1 VITTTLSDLAT
12 DFRFAFRVMR
22 KSVMASAT
30 IMVCLGFSVG
40 ATGAVFVWTRSI
52 VSHPVPG
59 VYQPERLVS
68 IRSRTTRG
76 DGLVSHPTFRD
87 IRDMRADARPAAL
100 AEVAAF
106 GIERFAVRTSAATE
120 LRHSEPIWGAATS
133 ADYFDVI
140 GAHPLVGRTFLPDE
154 DRVGGNAAV
163 AVISH
168 GLWQRRFAGSTD
180 VRGQRFWINNREVTV
195 IGVMPPRFTG
205 TISRLGLEIWVPL
218 ELLRQLGDARF
229 LDDRNI
235 TWLDL
240 VARLSPDG
248 SLETANAAANGMGQQ
263 LSGRFR
269 EFRDVG
275 LEAQKLDVGP
285 VERMAPLFKVML
297 GLSVLVVLIVCSNV
311 ANLLLLRSA
320 AREHEIAVRLALGA
334 RARRVVRQLM
344 TESLLLAIGG
354 VILAVGFAI
363 WSRNTLSS
371 FAPASPLPLV
381 VDTPFDGTVLAVIAA
396 IGFSTVFAF
405 GLAPALKSTRI
416 AVRASLTGGGTRGG
430 TSQGG
435 RLRGGL
441 VSAQFALSLAVLATA
456 GLFIRRLN
464 DLQLIDRGFR
474 APEQVLLSSI
484 DFDLAGIRDRSV
496 QEALVERMID
506 RVRTIPGVESVA
518 IASFVPL
525 GFLGYFPMSTEV
537 PGYVPQPGESMSFL
551 TNSIST
557 GYFATMGIPI
567 LDGRAIDA
575 SDRGG
580 SRPVVVVNQAFAR
593 RFWGEGSAVGR
604 VMRVEGKDVTV
615 VGVAADG
622 KYEFLAPLDDPSPP
636 FVYLPVGQWPR
647 NSLHLHV
654 RTTGAPLG
662 MVEAVRRA
670 VESVD
675 GQLTATSP
683 STLDAYS
690 SVPYV
695 PIRVASRVLT
705 ILGIGALILATLG
718 LYAVIGYAVA
728 QQRAEIGIR
737 MALGASPHRIV
748 RHFMRYAA
756 LYAGIGAAFGTFL
769 ALAIARGLAS
779 KLPGS
784 VPSAI
789 GNQVGPFLVAVML
802 LGAVA
807 VLAAFIP
814 AQGAARVSPTVA
826 LREE

>member
-1 VITTTLSDLAT
+1 VRTALADLVT

-22 KSVMASAT
+22 KAWMASAT
-30 IMVCLGFSVG
+30 IMICLGFSVG

-52 VSHPVPG
+52 VANPVPG
-59 VYQPERLVS
+59 VKEPERLVS
-68 IRSRTTRG
+68 LRTRTMRG
-76 DGLVSHPTFRD
+76 DDLISHPAFLD
-87 IRDMRADARPAAL
+87 IRDARSEARPDVI
-100 AEVAAF
+100 AEVAAS
-106 GIERFAVRTSAATE
+106 GIERFAIRTSAETE
-120 LRHSEPIWGAATS
+120 LRHAEQIWGAMTS
-133 ADYFDVI
+133 ANYFGVLDVRPI
-140 GAHPLVGRTFLPDE
+140 IGRTFLPDE

-163 AVISH
+163 AVISY
-168 GLWQRRFAGSTD
+168 GLWQRKFAGSPD
-180 VRGQRFWINNREVTV
+180 IRGQRFWINNREMTV

-218 ELLRQLGDARF
+218 ELQRQLGDLRY
-229 LDDRNI
+229 LDDRRV

-240 VARLSPDG
+240 FARLTPDG
-248 SLETANAAANGMGQQ
+248 TRESADRAIRGIGSQLAA
-263 LSGRFR
+263 RFA
-269 EFRDVG
+269 ELRDTR

-334 RARRVVRQLM
+334 RATRVVRQLM

-354 VILAVGFAI
+354 VVLAVAFAI

-396 IGFSTVFAF
+396 IGVSTVFAF
-405 GLAPALKSTRI
+405 GLAPALKSTRV

-435 RLRGGL
+435 RLRGAL

-456 GLFIRRLN
+456 GLFIQRLN
-464 DLQLIDRGFR
+464 ELQLIDRGFR
-474 APEQVLLSSI
+474 ESERVLIASV
-484 DFDLAGIRDRSV
+484 DFDLAGVTDRAI
-496 QEALVERMID
+496 QEALTERMVER
-506 RVRTIPGVESVA
+506 VAALPGVEHAA

-525 GFLGYFPMSTEV
+525 GFLGYFSMTTEV
-537 PGYVPQPGESMSFL
+537 PGYVPQRGESMSFL
-551 TNSIST
+551 TNSVSA
-557 GYFATMGIPI
+557 GYFETMGIPI
-567 LDGRAIDA
+567 LDGRAIDV
-575 SDRGG
+575 SDR
-580 SRPVVVVNQAFAR
+580 SRARPVAVVNQAFVR
-593 RFWGEGSAVGR
+593 RFWSGTSAVGR
-604 VMRVEGKDVTV
+604 VIMINGIDATV
-615 VGVAADG
+615 VGIAADG

-636 FVYLPVGQWPR
+636 FVYIPLAQWPR
-647 NSLHLHV
+647 NSVMLHA
-654 RTTGAPLG
+654 RTTGDPLA
-662 MVEAVRRA
+662 MAAIIRDA

-675 GQLTATSP
+675 GRLTVTSP

-705 ILGIGALILATLG
+705 ILGVGALILATLG

-737 MALGASPHRIV
+737 MALGASPNRIV

-756 LYAGIGAAFGTFL
+756 LYAGAGAVIGTVL

-779 KLPGS
+779 RLPGS
-784 VPSAI
+784 VPPQI
-789 GNQVGPFLVAVML
+789 GSQVGPFLIAVL
-802 LGAVA
+802 VLGGVA

-814 AQGAARVSPTVA
+814 AQAAARVNPTVA